1 MIKLLRSINCIY
13 FYVDDL
19 EHGISFYKSF
29 KGLQLLWKTECQAGL
44 GIEEDITEVI
54 LQTDPLESNLCFEG
68 DDVYKVIDQI
78 TMMGGSVIKDP
89 FDTKDG
95 RRAIIKD
102 PFGNVFQL
110 HDSVNNKYILDEDGN
125 VIGEKKV
132 DLINKLNHF
141 ILEK

>member
-1 MIKLLRSINCIY
+1 
-13 FYVDDL
+13 
-19 EHGISFYKSF
+19 
-29 KGLQLLWKTECQAGL
+29 
-44 GIEEDITEVI
+44 
-54 LQTDPLESNLCFEG
+54 
-68 DDVYKVIDQI
+68 
-78 TMMGGSVIKDP
+78 MGGSVIKDP